1 MPTNSTTLELP
12 PQPRRNSA
20 CIYIFHKIC
29 IYIFH
34 SDGYVQ
40 ISPGMYLHTS
50 PCQATQL
57 RGKCRHNDSEKNHK
71 EKGTHEAHS
80 AAVGQA
86 AFGKEIHSPLLDHPR
101 AKHRRQDN
109 TRDLHHDGHQ
119 QCARQRESDSPNLTH
134 ETLAAALRITRTDV
148 FLAADL
154 RLPFGVSDIRRLP
167 QLVYSVCQIRGKRGA
182 QRRAVR
188 ETFVD
193 EGFELLVRD

>member
-1 MPTNSTTLELP
+1 MYTCISQYLHQRNTADTQYVYTHFIRHVWTYFTRTARTRIYCTDFTRYVYAYFTMPTNSTTLELP

-119 QCARQRESDSPNLTH
+119 
-134 ETLAAALRITRTDV
+134 
-148 FLAADL
+148 
-154 RLPFGVSDIRRLP
+154 
-167 QLVYSVCQIRGKRGA
+167 
-182 QRRAVR
+182 
-188 ETFVD
+188 
-193 EGFELLVRD
+193 